1 MVWDKDE
8 VSYILVRMSH
18 KQEVWIIQVVES
30 LHHSVVCP
38 IVNHFSE
45 SCLILAFQLKIV
57 MAILT
62 TEICHWFVCTIVM
75 KMWASADRAEHILFN
90 PLFRDHSHSLRITLV
105 ALA

>member
-38 IVNHFSE
+38 IINNFTE
-45 SCLILAFQLKIV
+45 SCLVLAFQFKIV

-62 TEICHWFVCTIVM
+62 TKVSHRFVGGIVM
-75 KMWASADRAEHILFN
+75 QMWASADGAEHILFY
-90 PLFRDHSHSLRITLV
+90 PLFCDHSHLLRITLV